1 MPNAETTTDIVTSTT
16 KAIKEGTEAADDYR
30 KSLENLESPSTTIY
44 KIFDRLKISSDEL
57 KDGLTSSGSA
67 FEKLQSIAVNYPQ
80 IMAAVSLATQGASKA
95 FGQLTNELTDVTGFE
110 TYQARHAQIK
120 DAISK
125 LGEKDA
131 PGIAKAMGSESA
143 DKLQQA
149 ADKANI
155 NIKAFALNT
164 LDASNNQKLFN
175 ETLFKTAATTGQL
188 DVLNNQIKTY
198 GSLDAVGAQYIEK
211 LKQIQL
217 NTGLTTSESEKYL
230 NNIMKIP
237 GALDLVATTTATGS
251 NMIKGFGEA
260 LITLSQGAGVP
271 VEKLVAQTQEL
282 RDSFNLITTGPGSE
296 GAGDKV
302 LTFLASTAKAA
313 NQLGLDSQTLRSHI
327 TNLASS
333 FKLYG
338 DNSQGLVENMYK
350 VAKGLEATGL
360 SAKSSAE
367 LAEGYI
373 QNFKNLSL
381 AQKAYLSEQ
390 SGGPGGLQGAFD
402 IDALL
407 REGKFDEV
415 AKKVKETLK
424 SQMGGELISVQEA
437 RQSPEAA
444 AQFAKQITLL
454 QQGPL
459 GGFAKSNDAAERL
472 LEGMKA
478 EDEGKV
484 GALDDSSKSLKDYF
498 EGGKSKQDENNTLI
512 SRSNDALDAI
522 KLDTQ
527 IVALASTKY
536 LSGTASPGVTSLFGN
551 VDSISAEAKELKAK
565 LRDLDRRDPV
575 SMKEDPGTARSRG
588 AIASTGA
595 IGSVAG
601 AAMDY
606 LEAYTK
612 DFAEGVK
619 KGTIDPQK
627 KLKELDAQKEQAL
640 AEAKKLREPG
650 GNVIAAV
657 SKEAETARIA
667 YAEDAIKKVMAAS
680 KPDVKSPAGV
690 SAAKGAAKSPQDTG
704 GHPHGGIPFFCTK
717 CQKTILEDL
726 SRLLGVDPN
735 VNAANSTSN

>member
-1 MPNAETTTDIVTSTT
+1 MANAATITNTATS
-16 KAIKEGTEAADDYR
+16 IKEGTEAVNDFGAA
-30 KSLENLESPSTTIY
+30 LENLESPFAKISE
-44 KIFDRLKISSDEL
+44 IFDKVNQRGDEL
-57 KDGLTSSGSA
+57 KKILTSSGSA
-67 FEKLQSIAVNYPQ
+67 LEKLQSIAVNYPQ
-80 IMAAVSLATQGASKA
+80 IMAAVSLATQEASKA
-95 FGQLTNELTDVTGFE
+95 FGQLKNDLTDVTGFE

-120 DAISK
+120 GAIIK
-125 LGEKDA
+125 LGEDNA
-131 PGIAKAMGSESA
+131 AGIAKAMGSESA
-143 DKLQQA
+143 DKLKDA
-149 ADKANI
+149 ADKAGMS
-155 NIKAFALNT
+155 IKAFALNT
-164 LDASNNQKLFN
+164 LDASDNQKLFN

-188 DVLNNQIKTY
+188 DVLEKQIKNY

-217 NTGLTTSESEKYL
+217 NTGLTTNESEKYF
-230 NNIMKIP
+230 NQIMKIP

-251 NMIKGFGEA
+251 NTTKGFGEA

-271 VEKLVAQTQEL
+271 IDKLVAQTQEL

-313 NQLGLDSQTLRSHI
+313 NQLGLDSQSLRSHI
-327 TNLASS
+327 TSLAGS

-338 DNSQGLVENMYK
+338 DVSQDLVKNMYQ
-350 VAKGLEATGL
+350 VTKGLEATGL

-367 LAEGYI
+367 LAQGYI
-373 QNFKNLSL
+373 ENFKNLTL
-381 AQKAYLSEQ
+381 AQKAYLSAQ

-407 REGKFDEV
+407 REGKFNEV

-459 GGFAKSNDAAERL
+459 GGFAKSSDAAERL

-484 GALDDSSKSLKDYF
+484 GALEDSSKSLKDYF

-536 LSGTASPGVTSLFGN
+536 LSGTATPGVSSLFGN
-551 VDSISAEAKELKAK
+551 VDSVSEAAKQLKAR
-565 LRDLDRRDPV
+565 LRDLDLRDPV
-575 SMKEDPGTARSRG
+575 SMKEAPETARSRG

-606 LEAYTK
+606 LGAYTK
-612 DFAEGVK
+612 DFADGIK
-619 KGTIDPQK
+619 KGTVDPKK
-627 KLKELDAQKEQAL
+627 KLQELELQRGEAL
-640 AEAKKLREPG
+640 AEANRLKETG
-650 GNVIAAV
+650 GNLLQISA
-657 SKEAETARIA
+657 KEAE
-667 YAEDAIKKVMAAS
+667 AAS
-680 KPDVKSPAGV
+680 IGRQQNVIRNLVAANRPDAKSPATTT
-690 SAAKGAAKSPQDTG
+690 AKAAAKSSQDTG
-704 GHPHGGIPFFCTK
+704 DHPHGGIPFFCTK
-717 CQKTILEDL
+717 CQKTILHDL
-726 SRLLGVDPN
+726 SKLLGVDLSA
-735 VNAANSTSN
+735 NAADATSGD